1 MKETVKA
8 YAKINL
14 TLHVLGKRED
24 GYHDL
29 DLIFS
34 PVSLC
39 DLLEI
44 EENDADA
51 LRFSCS
57 IPAFQTAD
65 NLVVRAY
72 ETMRERYPGKIPG
85 LTVALTKDIPSGAGM
100 GGGSADAAALLSFLA
115 ERYLPDLTEQELI
128 GIGAGLGADVPA
140 CTIRHATRGLGVGE
154 RLTHIRTEAAFP
166 LLVIKP
172 PYSFNTG
179 EMYRRTDELLPDS
192 HENRNDQMVKALE
205 AADAG
210 AVSDLLYNIFE
221 EAVPEKE
228 KIRSLKES
236 LLAAGARGS
245 LMTGSGSAVFGIF
258 EDPEQRDRAFAE
270 LSEKAA
276 GQTDPE
282 APLYGCRICSCE
294 MVNMQ
299 QEPE

>member
-1 MKETVKA
+1 MTEKIKA

-14 TLHVLGKRED
+14 TLHVLRKRED

-39 DLLEI
+39 DDMEVSVNEDDEI
-44 EENDADA
+44 H
-51 LRFSCS
+51 FSCS
-57 IPAFQTAD
+57 IPEFSTND
-65 NLVVRAY
+65 NLVVKAY
-72 ETMRERYPGKIPG
+72 GAMRERYPGRIPG
-85 LTVALTKDIPSGAGM
+85 LDVFLRKTIPAGAGM
-100 GGGSADAAALLSFLA
+100 GGGSADAAALLAFLA
-115 ERYLPDLTEQELI
+115 ARYVPDITEQELI

-179 EMYRRTDELLPDS
+179 EMYRRTDELLPDC
-192 HENRNDQMVKALE
+192 HENKNDQMVKALE
-205 AADAG
+205 AEDAG

-221 EAVPEKE
+221 EAVPEQE
-228 KIRSLKES
+228 KIRALKRILTEN
-236 LLAAGARGS
+236 GARGS

-258 EDPEQRDRAFAE
+258 EDARKRDLAYRD
-270 LSEKAA
+270 LSERAA
-276 GQTDPE
+276 SVKDRDD
-282 APLYGCRICSCE
+282 PLYGCRILSCE
-294 MVNMQ
+294 TVNQ
-299 QEPE
+299 Q

>member
-1 MKETVKA
+1 MTEKIKA

-39 DLLEI
+39 DEMEI
-44 EENDADA
+44 GENDLD
-51 LRFSCS
+51 RIIFSCS
-57 IPAFQTAD
+57 IPEFSTED

-72 ETMRERYPGKIPG
+72 ETMREKYPGRIPG
-85 LTVALTKDIPSGAGM
+85 LDVALKKTIPAGAGM
-100 GGGSADAAALLSFLA
+100 GGGSADAAALLAFLA
-115 ERYLPDLTEQELI
+115 ERYLPEISGQELI

-140 CTIRHATRGLGVGE
+140 CLIRHATRGLGVGE

-179 EMYRRTDELLPDS
+179 EMYRRTDALLPDR
-192 HENRNDQMVKALE
+192 HENRNDRMVKALE
-205 AADAG
+205 KEDAG

-221 EAVPEKE
+221 KAVPERE
-228 KIRSLKES
+228 KIQTLKRILTEN
-236 LLAAGARGS
+236 GARGS

-258 EDPEQRDRAFAE
+258 EDTVKRDEAYE
-270 LSEKAA
+270 ILSEKAA
-276 GQTDPE
+276 SETEKD
-282 APLYGCRICSCE
+282 APLYGCRIYSCE
-294 MVNMQ
+294 MVNRQ
-299 QEPE
+299 